1 MQLWHLRFSHIKIK
15 DKINISEKFYFV
27 VNICGLYKLGVILY
41 VMSCANNGILFFF
54 SPFINLSDFQ
64 HDEKLQMFCLIG
76 IWQNKFSYQTNLKQ
90 ERKENGQNRDQDRKR
105 KKRRRRRYGA
115 VQCTS

>member
-1 MQLWHLRFSHIKIK
+1 MCKQWC
-15 DKINISEKFYFV
+15 FV
-27 VNICGLYKLGVILY
+27 
-41 VMSCANNGILFFF
+41 FF

-76 IWQNKFSYQTNLKQ
+76 IWQNRFTYQTNLKQ

-105 KKRRRRRYGA
+105 KKKRYGA